1 MHAKQLVRFL
11 LILLFLLLGLGGLTA
26 EIVCTI
32 RYYDKKVYYP
42 ESDIEL
48 KVTLTNQSPNPY
60 LFRISENRAFSVAFE
75 VRNLKNQ
82 LLPQA
87 QKFIAQRNSNLP
99 VLFRD
104 ISLEPEEEYSFRVN
118 LKEFVQI
125 SEPGTYTVQAL
136 FYPRLYGNPRIETVA
151 SNILTLVVRPS
162 VAGLEAVKDQI
173 DLQVGEFL
181 KQAALPPD
189 EVVKYVLTARQKSE
203 WNKFFLYIDLESL
216 YQRSPEGARR
226 YKYLSEA
233 ERIETL
239 KKFRQQ
245 LTETVVDEDILMIP
259 NEFEILKTTYTPREA
274 VVEVIQKF
282 AQKGFKEVKRYTYYL
297 YRKNDVW
304 FIYNYETR
312 NLGTE

>member
-1 MHAKQLVRFL
+1 MHAKQMKRALFL
-11 LILLFLLLGLGGLTA
+11 FLFLLVGMARVSA

-60 LFRISENRAFSVAFE
+60 LFRISENRAFSVSFE

-87 QKFIAQRNSNLP
+87 QKFTSQRNSNLP

-118 LKEFVQI
+118 LKDFVQI
-125 SEPGTYTVQAL
+125 SEPGTYTIQAL
-136 FYPRLYGNPRIETVA
+136 FYPRLYGNPKTETVA
-151 SNILTLVVRPS
+151 SNVLTLVVRPS
-162 VAGLEAVKDQI
+162 VAGLEAVKEQI

-245 LTETVVDEDILMIP
+245 LSETVVDEDILMIP
-259 NEFEILKTTYTPREA
+259 SEFEILKTTYTPREA
-274 VVEVIQKF
+274 VVEVLQKF

-297 YRKNDVW
+297 YRKNDIW
-304 FIYNYETR
+304 LIYNYETR

>member
-1 MHAKQLVRFL
+1 MHTKQWEKILFVFF
-11 LILLFLLLGLGGLTA
+11 LILIGMGELSA

-48 KVTLTNQSPNPY
+48 KVTLTNQTPNPY

-82 LLPQA
+82 ILPPA
-87 QKFIAQRNSNLP
+87 QKFTVQRNSNLP

-118 LKEFVQI
+118 LKDFVQI

-136 FYPRLYGNPRIETVA
+136 FYPRLYGKTETVA
-151 SNILTLVVRPS
+151 SNVLTLVVRPS
-162 VAGLEAVKDQI
+162 VAGLEAVKEQI

-226 YKYLSEA
+226 YKFLSEA

-245 LTETVVDEDILMIP
+245 LTEEIVDEDILMIP
-259 NEFEILKTTYTPREA
+259 SEFEILKTTYTPREA

-297 YRKNDVW
+297 YKKNDVW
-304 FIYNYETR
+304 LIYNYETR

>member
-1 MHAKQLVRFL
+1 MRAKQLGTSL
-11 LILLFLLLGLGGLTA
+11 WILLFLILGMGNLSA

-48 KVTLTNQSPNPY
+48 KVTLTNLSPNPY
-60 LFRISENRAFSVAFE
+60 LFRISENRAFSVSFE

-82 LLPQA
+82 LLPWA
-87 QKFIAQRNSNLP
+87 QKFTVQRNSQVP

-104 ISLEPEEEYSFRVN
+104 LSLEPEEEYSFRVN
-118 LKEFVQI
+118 LKDFVQI

-136 FYPRLYGNPRIETVA
+136 FYPRLYGNPRTETVA
-151 SNILTLVVRPS
+151 SNVLTLVVRPS
-162 VAGLEAVKDQI
+162 VAGLEAVKEQI
-173 DLQVGEFL
+173 DFQVGEFL

-189 EVVKYVLTARQKSE
+189 EVVKYVLTARQRSE

-239 KKFRQQ
+239 KRFRQQ
-245 LTETVVDEDILMIP
+245 LTESIVDEDILMIP
-259 NEFEILKTTYTPREA
+259 SEFEILKTTYTPREA
-274 VVEVIQKF
+274 VVEVLQKF

-297 YRKNDVW
+297 YRKNDILL
-304 FIYNYETR
+304 IYNYETR